1 MIVDLD
7 QYRKKVLEEEASE
20 RIEDYVRTHKIIL
33 VLMDDIIEDIE
44 SCGIDW
50 LKVDERQ
57 RKIIQNI
64 ADVAVFLN
72 SNWNLYK

>member
-44 SCGIDW
+44 NCGIDW

>member
-7 QYRKKVLEEEASE
+7 QYRKKILEEEASE

-44 SCGIDW
+44 NCGIDW

>member
-7 QYRKKVLEEEASE
+7 QYRKKILEEEISE

-33 VLMDDIIEDIE
+33 VLMDDIIEDID
-44 SCGIDW
+44 SSGIDW
-50 LKVDERQ
+50 TKVGKEH
-57 RKIIQNI
+57 KKVMQNI
-64 ADVAVFLN
+64 AKIAVFLN